1 MVNKPDSQEANSL
14 SPSDYERIGRDIETV
29 VAQGHRNIK
38 RFLFANFLRGI
49 ATGVGAIVGAT
60 LVLTL
65 ILWLLAILGE
75 IPFIGDVFEIIR
87 NSITEN
93 S

>member
-1 MVNKPDSQEANSL
+1 MANKLDSQEANSL
-14 SPSDYERIGRDIETV
+14 SSSDYERIGRDIETV
-29 VAQGHRNIK
+29 VAQGHRHIK